1 MTAKNNFMEQQEGR
15 PDWMGLE
22 ENRRKLEPE
31 TINNYFG
38 EFYRKGKEKSR
49 VIPRRTSKTKEVFK
63 KIGEIIGFLQVF
75 ESKWRRG
82 LRTELWGTPTFGA
95 TFQTLLHLF

>member
-1 MTAKNNFMEQQEGR
+1 
-15 PDWMGLE
+15 MGLE

-63 KIGEIIGFLQVF
+63 KIGEIIGFF
-75 ESKWRRG
+75 IG
-82 LRTELWGTPTFGA
+82 I
-95 TFQTLLHLF
+95 